1 MQTVLADDA
10 DIAALAQLDAVDVGL
25 EGQPTPNWRFVDEV
39 VYVAAARRWAFR
51 EAVWGVLAS
60 RARQAGLRE
69 AVDVDALTEAMARFL
84 PWSMR
89 LAPARPDPPV

>member
-1 MQTVLADDA
+1 MQPLLAPDA
-10 DIAALAQLDAVDVGL
+10 DLAALAQLDAVDIGL

-51 EAVWGVLAS
+51 DAVWGVLAS
-60 RARQAGLRE
+60 RARQAGLRD
-69 AVDVDALTEAMARFL
+69 ALDIDALTEAVARLL

-89 LAPARPDPPV
+89 MSPAAPPSR